1 MSAPSPTAAGGNPA
15 GFAPPDE
22 VLARAFQAVREK
34 TLPLD
39 QYLRLARSRELAQR
53 ATPESTTRLVAI
65 LRESASLD
73 AEALPLARAIE
84 RHASSLDDLGLS
96 QPALLLYDALMPI
109 IERHGSEHLRATCLI
124 NQGVACDHLHRHADA
139 AVAYDRAIAVLHRL
153 VEGGRLELRGPL
165 TRALMNRGN
174 ALAEQG
180 KPAEAVGAYDHAIV
194 LLLRLVVEDELAE
207 WSNDLARALVNK
219 SNALRQ
225 QGKRAEAV
233 RECDLAIILLRRL
246 VEEEGRLDL
255 RNDLAG
261 TFLNKG
267 VALAEQGQL
276 AEAVQEYDGAIAIRQ
291 TLVAEGHAEL
301 GHDLAKVLLNKGH
314 ALRQQGQMAEAAAV
328 FAQLSPELFR
338 GDDRRRF
345 HQSLGNLLWEQ
356 DEREQALEQFAQA
369 RRVLHQARRTAGI
382 DETSLEYVAEREG
395 FITRAVSCALELG
408 RNEEAFAAVQDGK
421 ATVFGDLFARKDDPA
436 EKEPEEVLAARAR
449 LVNVLRHPP
458 ERGQPP
464 VSDHRALTQPGSLAE
479 RMAAWQAEVSRQTET
494 YLRQWRLARYLTER
508 DAGVP
513 ALAGSDGL
521 KAGLQPIELTAVQA
535 ALPAGWALLDFWQT
549 LSEEITVFLLTR
561 DELSVHRLTF
571 PLRKL
576 SRKLDALW
584 RLIQAP
590 MDRDRNDEAL
600 ADLHAYL
607 FLPLRR
613 LLRQRGISGLY
624 LVPHGVLH
632 ALPLHAARS
641 GAGYLCEE
649 FDVAYLPSAV
659 LLPQLPAVQPFGPVF
674 SLANPERGTRHS
686 LPFSEWEGYQLEQR
700 YGPGEPGALATGE
713 SIFRRG
719 EQATFAS
726 TSHWGCAGLVH
737 FSCHGLGVPQ
747 FAPLSHLRLA
757 DDLLLAHDVVH
768 RRPALRDGALV
779 VLGGCQTAVRDARAF
794 NESMGLM
801 TAFLLR
807 GAGLVFATQWSVVDG
822 CAAEMVLAFLS
833 EMIDRKSP
841 PTVALRKARE
851 QVRRMT
857 LDDLLDRWQDVESVL
872 GESSTDRGKLQAQI
886 AWLCRRAGRVVAAR
900 HYAEQAATGLRRA
913 GMTDQADQLLAL
925 TRKSA
930 GGEAELE
937 SFDHPI
943 FWGAFQLV
951 GRVT

>member
-1 MSAPSPTAAGGNPA
+1 MPNPSPSAAGGNPV
-15 GFAPPDE
+15 GSAPPAE
-22 VLARAFQAVREK
+22 VLRRAFQAVREK
-34 TLPLD
+34 SLSLE
-39 QYLRLARSRELAQR
+39 QYLRLAGSRELALR
-53 ATPESTTRLVAI
+53 ATPESTTRLCAA
-65 LRESASLD
+65 LREAAGLE
-73 AEALPLARAIE
+73 AEALPLARAAE

-96 QPALLLYDALMPI
+96 QAALALYDALMPI
-109 IERHGSEHLRATCLI
+109 VERHGSEHLRATCLI
-124 NQGVACDHLHRHADA
+124 NQGVACDHLQRHADA
-139 AVAYDRAIAVLHRL
+139 AVAYDRAIAILLRL
-153 VEGGRLELRGPL
+153 VEGGRLDLRGTL

-180 KPAEAVGAYDHAIV
+180 KPAEAVGAYDQAIT
-194 LLLRLVVEDELAE
+194 LLLRLVVEEDSDEHC
-207 WSNDLARALVNK
+207 NDLARALVNK

-225 QGKRAEAV
+225 QGKREEAV

-267 VALAEQGQL
+267 VALAELGKL
-276 AEAVQEYDGAIAIRQ
+276 AEAVLEYDRAIAIRQ
-291 TLVAEGHAEL
+291 TLVSEGRSEL
-301 GHDLAKVLLNKGH
+301 RHDLAKVLLNKGH
-314 ALRQQGQMAEAAAV
+314 ALRQQGQLAEAAAV
-328 FAQLSPELFR
+328 LGQLSPQLFR
-338 GDDRRRF
+338 GDDRRRY
-345 HQSLGNLLWEQ
+345 HQSLANLLWEQ
-356 DEREQALEQFAQA
+356 GRREEALEQFAQA

-395 FITRAVSCALELG
+395 FITRAVNCALELD

-421 ATVFGDLFARKDDPA
+421 ATVFGDLYSRKEGPC
-436 EKEPEEVLAARAR
+436 EKEADEVLAARAR
-449 LVNVLRHPP
+449 LVSYLRNPP
-458 ERGQPP
+458 ERCASGGG
-464 VSDHRALTQPGSLAE
+464 DAPGSPGERLAV
-479 RMAAWQAEVSRQTET
+479 WQAEVSRHTEA
-494 YLRQWRLARYLTER
+494 YLRQWRLARYLAER
-508 DAGVP
+508 DRPP
-513 ALAGSDGL
+513 AAVEQETIDLA
-521 KAGLQPIELTAVQA
+521 AIQA
-535 ALPAGWALLDFWQT
+535 ALPPRWALLDFWQT
-549 LSEEITVFLLTR
+549 QAEEITVFLVTRETLT
-561 DELSVHRLTF
+561 VHTLTF

-607 FLPLRR
+607 FLPLLR
-613 LLRQRGISGLY
+613 LLRQHGIAGLY
-624 LVPHGVLH
+624 LVPHGLLH

-641 GAGYLCEE
+641 GTGYLCEE
-649 FDVAYLPSAV
+649 FDIAYLPSAS

-674 SLANPERGTRHS
+674 SLANPERGTKHS

-700 YGPGEPGALATGE
+700 YGHGEPGAPATPG

-719 EQATFAS
+719 ADATYES
-726 TSHWGCAGLVH
+726 TSHWGHAGLVH
-737 FSCHGLGVPQ
+737 FSCHGLGHAH

-779 VLGGCQTAVRDARAF
+779 VLGGCQTAVRDIRAF

-807 GAGLVFATQWSVVDG
+807 GASLVFATQWSVVDG
-822 CAAEMVLAFLS
+822 CAAEMVLAFLA

-841 PTVALRKARE
+841 PTIALRKARQ

-857 LDDLLDRWQDVESVL
+857 LDDLLHRWQDVESIL
-872 GESSTDRGKLQAQI
+872 GEDESAERGKLQAQI
-886 AWLCRRAGRVVAAR
+886 AWLCRRAGRVGAAK
-900 HYAEQAATGLRRA
+900 HFAEQAVVGLRQA
-913 GMTDQADQLLAL
+913 GLGDQADQLLAM
-925 TRKSA
+925 TRDGSA
-930 GGEAELE
+930 GETEME

>member
-1 MSAPSPTAAGGNPA
+1 MSAPSPSAAGGNPV
-15 GFAPPDE
+15 GLAPPDE

-39 QYLRLARSRELAQR
+39 QYLRLAGSRELAQR
-53 ATPESTTRLVAI
+53 ATPDSTTKLIAA
-65 LRESASLD
+65 LRESASLE
-73 AEALPLARAIE
+73 AEALPLARAVE

-96 QPALLLYDALMPI
+96 QPALVLYDALMPI
-109 IERHGSEHLRATCLI
+109 IEKHGSEHLRATCLI

-139 AVAYDRAIAVLHRL
+139 AVAYDRAIAILHRL
-153 VEGGRLELRGPL
+153 VEGGRLELRGSL

-180 KPAEAVGAYDHAIV
+180 KPAEAVGAYDHAVV
-194 LLLRLVVEDELAE
+194 LLLRLVVEDEQAE

-276 AEAVQEYDGAIAIRQ
+276 AEAVQEYDRAIAIRR
-291 TLVAEGHAEL
+291 TLVEEGHAEL
-301 GHDLAKVLLNKGH
+301 CHDLAKVLLNKGH
-314 ALRQQGQMAEAAAV
+314 ALRQQGQLTEASSV
-328 FAQLSPELFR
+328 FAQLSADLFR

-356 DEREQALEQFAQA
+356 GQREQALEQFAQA

-421 ATVFGDLFARKDDPA
+421 ATVFGDLYSRKDGPV
-436 EKEPEEVLAARAR
+436 EKEPDEVLAVRAR
-449 LVNVLRHPP
+449 LVNVLRHPT
-458 ERGQPP
+458 ERG
-464 VSDHRALTQPGSLAE
+464 DHRALTQPDSPAE
-479 RMAAWQAEVSRQTET
+479 RMAAWQAEVSRQTEA
-494 YLRQWRLARYLTER
+494 YLRQWRLSRYRTER
-508 DAGVP
+508 DRATPIVEQEP
-513 ALAGSDGL
+513 IGL
-521 KAGLQPIELTAVQA
+521 SAVQA
-535 ALPAGWALLDFWQT
+535 ALPTGWALLDFWQT
-549 LSEEITVFLLTR
+549 QSEEITVFLVTR

-590 MDRDRNDEAL
+590 IDRDRNDEAL

-649 FDVAYLPSAV
+649 FDIAYLPSAV

-726 TSHWGCAGLVH
+726 TSQWGSAGLVH

-833 EMIDRKSP
+833 EMIDRRNP
-841 PTVALRKARE
+841 PTVALRTARE

-857 LDDLLDRWQDVESVL
+857 LDDLLNRWQDVESVL

-886 AWLCRRAGRVVAAR
+886 AWLCRRAGRVLAAR

-925 TRKSA
+925 TRNSA